1 MISNKCHFLYKVVE
15 YESGIFF
22 LLILKIA
29 EGKFGPQGQIQEARY
44 CFAPEVRLALS
55 AKTLIALA
63 LAWERT
69 VTILLRKLKSF

>member
-1 MISNKCHFLYKVVE
+1 MPFLYKVVE

-22 LLILKIA
+22 ILKIA

-55 AKTLIALA
+55 AKTRIALA